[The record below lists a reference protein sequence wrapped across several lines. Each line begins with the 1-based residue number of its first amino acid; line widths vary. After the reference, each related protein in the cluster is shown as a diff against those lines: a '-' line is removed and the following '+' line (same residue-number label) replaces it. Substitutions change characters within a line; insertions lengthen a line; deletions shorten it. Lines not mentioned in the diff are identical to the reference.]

1 MTGYDKSLVEINGE
15 EIRILCREIGLVNT
29 ISFLNQHTDVLGYY
43 TEERKKLFGGMPLD
57 QIISEIKQARQ
68 ENG

>member
-1 MTGYDKSLVEINGE
+1 MTGYDKSLVEINE
-15 EIRILCREIGLVNT
+15 EAIRILCREIGLVNT
-29 ISFLNQHTDVLGYY
+29 IRFLNQHTTGLGDY

-68 ENG
+68 END